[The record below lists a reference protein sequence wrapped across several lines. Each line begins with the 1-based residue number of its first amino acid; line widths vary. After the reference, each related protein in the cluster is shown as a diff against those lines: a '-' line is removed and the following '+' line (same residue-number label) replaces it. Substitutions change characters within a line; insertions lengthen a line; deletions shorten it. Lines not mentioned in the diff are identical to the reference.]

1 MPKKNKKDTISQ
13 IKNDKEKTNKKEENE
28 NSESYSEKSEEEEE
42 SKAGIVK
49 EQTVQNKNEPKN
61 IKELFDSEPQIKEKK
76 ETSKKINIKVWDTA
90 GQECFRNIQKIYYH
104 NTEGVLLVFDLTNK
118 KTFEQL
124 NYWISSIKAECPGDV
139 AVCLVGN
146 KADLIDKIEV
156 NDIEIED
163 FCKNNNNLKYFCSS
177 AVNGKNIKEIFQYI
191 SREILKIMDKKKG
204 VIILIKILL

>member
-1 MPKKNKKDTISQ
+1 MSSNEETIKIITLGESSVG
-13 IKNDKEKTNKKEENE
+13 KTSILAKYVDE
-28 NSESYSEKSEEEEE
+28 
-42 SKAGIVK
+42 I
-49 EQTVQNKNEPKN
+49 
-61 IKELFDSEPQIKEKK
+61 FDINVISTLGVDFKRKV
-76 ETSKKINIKVWDTA
+76 ETIDGRQINIKVWDTA

-163 FCKNNNNLKYFCSS
+163 FCKNNNNLKYFCW
-177 AVNGKNIKEIFQYI
+177 
-191 SREILKIMDKKKG
+191 
-204 VIILIKILL
+204 

>member
-1 MPKKNKKDTISQ
+1 MSSNEETIKIITLGESSVG
-13 IKNDKEKTNKKEENE
+13 KTSILAKYVDE
-28 NSESYSEKSEEEEE
+28 
-42 SKAGIVK
+42 I
-49 EQTVQNKNEPKN
+49 
-61 IKELFDSEPQIKEKK
+61 FDINVISTLGVDFKRKV
-76 ETSKKINIKVWDTA
+76 ETIDGRQINIKVWDTA

-177 AVNGKNIKEIFQYI
+177 AVNGKNIKEIFQHI

-204 VIILIKILL
+204 SNNTNKNITMTKNKLREKKKSRC

>member
-76 ETSKKINIKVWDTA
+76 ETSKKINNKPKNKNEKPHFINSKYSGNANAKYDNEAKFKNEGQKKNYNVKGIDNVAIENAKIKPTKNYL
-90 GQECFRNIQKIYYH
+90 EKETNIQYSEEKD
-104 NTEGVLLVFDLTNK
+104 E
-118 KTFEQL
+118 
-124 NYWISSIKAECPGDV
+124 
-139 AVCLVGN
+139 
-146 KADLIDKIEV
+146 
-156 NDIEIED
+156 EIAKPE
-163 FCKNNNNLKYFCSS
+163 FKNLKI
-177 AVNGKNIKEIFQYI
+177 GK
-191 SREILKIMDKKKG
+191 
-204 VIILIKILL
+204 

>member
-1 MPKKNKKDTISQ
+1 MSSNEETIKIITLGESSVG
-13 IKNDKEKTNKKEENE
+13 KTSILAKYVDE
-28 NSESYSEKSEEEEE
+28 
-42 SKAGIVK
+42 I
-49 EQTVQNKNEPKN
+49 
-61 IKELFDSEPQIKEKK
+61 FDINVISTLGVDFKRKV
-76 ETSKKINIKVWDTA
+76 ETIDGRQINIKVWDTA

-204 VIILIKILL
+204 SNNTNKNITMTKNKLREKKKSRC

>member
-1 MPKKNKKDTISQ
+1 MSSNEETIKIITLGESSVG
-13 IKNDKEKTNKKEENE
+13 KTSILAKYVDE
-28 NSESYSEKSEEEEE
+28 
-42 SKAGIVK
+42 I
-49 EQTVQNKNEPKN
+49 
-61 IKELFDSEPQIKEKK
+61 FDINVISTLGVDFKRKV
-76 ETSKKINIKVWDTA
+76 ETIDGRQINIKVWDTA

-118 KTFEQL
+118 KSFEQL

-204 VIILIKILL
+204 SNNTNKSVTMTKTKFREKKKSKC